1 MKQSRLH
8 GAINRGQRM
17 LSNLPPATTLFN
29 LVEYGP
35 MQNVYATLKKL
46 NGDQISWYTFATE

>member
-1 MKQSRLH
+1 
-8 GAINRGQRM
+8 M
-17 LSNLPPATTLFN
+17 LSNLPPTTTLFN